1 LLTPYK
7 KQLRSHTN
15 PASSERGKQVLPVP
29 IEVGK
34 YVPANDHSMKAIRS
48 ALTGARRVSVGHSG
62 TADASAPQTS
72 TNSASNARASAPATN
87 SGQKRMS
94 SLVPVMIPA
103 TASASKAAQG
113 SKRPAATELDQ
124 PDWTTEQAAEEDAY
138 APSPIAAPV
147 KRNRKV
153 LVFAV
158 FTILSLVIFTCLQW
172 VSDC

>member
-1 LLTPYK
+1 VSV
-7 KQLRSHTN
+7 R
-15 PASSERGKQVLPVP
+15 EKQVLPVP

-48 ALTGARRVSVGHSG
+48 ALTGSRRALVGHSG
-62 TADASAPQTS
+62 AADASAPQ
-72 TNSASNARASAPATN
+72 TNSASNARASAPATS

-103 TASASKAAQG
+103 TASAGKAAQG
-113 SKRPAATELDQ
+113 SKRPAAELDQ

-153 LVFAV
+153 LVLALF
-158 FTILSLVIFTCLQW
+158 IFLFLL
-172 VSDC
+172 

>member
-1 LLTPYK
+1 
-7 KQLRSHTN
+7 
-15 PASSERGKQVLPVP
+15 VP

-48 ALTGARRVSVGHSG
+48 ALTGSRRVLVGHSG

-72 TNSASNARASAPATN
+72 ANSASNARASAPATN

-103 TASASKAAQG
+103 TASAGKAAQG
-113 SKRPAATELDQ
+113 SKRPAAELDQ
-124 PDWTTEQAAEEDAY
+124 PDWTTQQAAEEDAY

-153 LVFAV
+153 LVFAL
-158 FTILSLVIFTCLQW
+158 FTYLLLLYCDYRGSWSWTL
-172 VSDC
+172 

>member
-1 LLTPYK
+1 
-7 KQLRSHTN
+7 
-15 PASSERGKQVLPVP
+15 VP

-113 SKRPAATELDQ
+113 SKRPAAAELEQ

-153 LVFAV
+153 LMSAA
-158 FTILSLVIFTCLQW
+158 LSTCL
-172 VSDC
+172 